1 MIVAS
6 IKLRT
11 SGDKKTSLTIS
22 LDCNGGQ
29 FWLIK
34 NFDAI
39 INTNTDTD
47 TDTDTNTD
55 TNTDTDTDADTNNLN
70 RRCLVKI
77 SAGK

>member
-11 SGDKKTSLTIS
+11 SGHKKTSLTIS

-47 TDTDTNTD
+47 TDTDTN
-55 TNTDTDTDADTNNLN
+55 NLN
-70 RRCLVKI
+70 RRYQVKI

>member
-1 MIVAS
+1 MFIVKRMIVAS

-47 TDTDTNTD
+47 TD
-55 TNTDTDTDADTNNLN
+55 ADTNNLN